1 MINRFKYL
9 IIIFSFFVSFKTVY
23 SDTFEI
29 LKYSGDVQVSSNNKN
44 WKKVDKPQK
53 LNNGFW
59 IKTGR
64 DAKITLLL
72 PNRTQTIIGK
82 NSTIQLNHEK
92 KTAQTKVKLNMG
104 KIWSKTNKKP
114 VKIQI
119 KTPNAVASIRGTEW
133 VFDVSKNEKSS
144 IAVMEGVVEL
154 ANNSG
159 VKKSVEKD
167 QLASVDKSGNI
178 RVNKLLN
185 PGEYL
190 QFVFRYEIE
199 PFAYFPKSLFQKET
213 EYFEFINKLRNMKP
227 HNNNC
232 SLSNNIPFNNLI
244 QQNLNN
250 FNVECIKNV
259 NPEDF
264 DNPDFK
270 DWLYLVK
277 AEIDFSQGNDLQGK
291 KLINMVSNKQ
301 GKLYVESKY
310 LFSLGE
316 YKQAERK
323 LNFLKVLKSKI
334 SRSSVYNLLGII
346 SEAKGDKDQ
355 ALSFYTL
362 ANNENKNWRSPYLSM
377 AKIHLDLSNFDQALY
392 LLDQAK
398 NLSSSNNNYNAVKS
412 QYFSYRNQIERA
424 KKIGLTTLEVE
435 PNNLELLVAQG
446 IIELKAGNSENA
458 IDYFSKAT
466 AIERNYAKAYSFMA
480 VAHLHSG
487 EIKQAITQLERA
499 IKLDDLDP
507 LPHIMASQ
515 IFSSELDA
523 KSALYHAKMAIKKSK
538 SSDTYAQLANDQQG
552 GANVGRR
559 YLEVGLPDFARKSSL
574 KTKNIK
580 WAGSSLFR
588 ASTAISDVE
597 KNSNYI
603 RGFTLD
609 SQTFGSKRN
618 APDVISRPGEN
629 GYKEY
634 RLGLGEKKSDFGYKF
649 GKNGR
654 LIDGEV
660 EKSYLYDVGFF
671 GVQSEPHHAPDNVD
685 ESYFALGFLGYGQRT
700 DFDNNFFIT
709 ANVIPFHTNSSYPVD
724 DITLRVD
731 AGHSMR
737 TDSSTMIYTIATET
751 GDADIKRKTS
761 GNCSSKDKVN
771 TSALEFGFGN
781 LNQQSTIGDLSW
793 SFDTALRKGESDY
806 VVNGNA
812 STCSDLTSLIGGNYQ
827 NRDETLDNLEYDLL
841 GTLQSNNIKINNKSG
856 LMSYRVRAGYYHHEF
871 DQDIIADN
879 ISRKDFRS
887 DKHKFFVRPSLGYS
901 FEKNNNSLNIAAI
914 SDYHPLRQAPI
925 LADDVAGISTHY
937 EFMNPGAKINQLSLK
952 FSHNPNDSNLF
963 TLTAETFEVENN
975 PIYLLFREQWNADL
989 LSNFTLNKFYN
1000 PNKDSLFKDHNDFA
1014 KAKFERISFAYEK
1027 VLGNDITFRTGAEL
1041 WDADEKDHPKFDESS
1056 PLGSVNSIPE
1066 RIGFAGIT
1074 KISSDY
1080 TIATR
1085 IRRKEN
1091 IYDKDN
1097 NLYKDKNMIELN
1109 YTAPAFFGDLIL
1121 DLSGEIDHF
1130 DSLKTILMYRSY
1142 F

>member
-1 MINRFKYL
+1 
-9 IIIFSFFVSFKTVY
+9 
-23 SDTFEI
+23 
-29 LKYSGDVQVSSNNKN
+29 
-44 WKKVDKPQK
+44 
-53 LNNGFW
+53 
-59 IKTGR
+59 
-64 DAKITLLL
+64 
-72 PNRTQTIIGK
+72 
-82 NSTIQLNHEK
+82 
-92 KTAQTKVKLNMG
+92 
-104 KIWSKTNKKP
+104 
-114 VKIQI
+114 
-119 KTPNAVASIRGTEW
+119 
-133 VFDVSKNEKSS
+133 
-144 IAVMEGVVEL
+144 
-154 ANNSG
+154 
-159 VKKSVEKD
+159 
-167 QLASVDKSGNI
+167 
-178 RVNKLLN
+178 
-185 PGEYL
+185 
-190 QFVFRYEIE
+190 
-199 PFAYFPKSLFQKET
+199 
-213 EYFEFINKLRNMKP
+213 
-227 HNNNC
+227 
-232 SLSNNIPFNNLI
+232 
-244 QQNLNN
+244 
-250 FNVECIKNV
+250 
-259 NPEDF
+259 
-264 DNPDFK
+264 
-270 DWLYLVK
+270 
-277 AEIDFSQGNDLQGK
+277 
-291 KLINMVSNKQ
+291 
-301 GKLYVESKY
+301 
-310 LFSLGE
+310 
-316 YKQAERK
+316 
-323 LNFLKVLKSKI
+323 
-334 SRSSVYNLLGII
+334 
-346 SEAKGDKDQ
+346 
-355 ALSFYTL
+355 
-362 ANNENKNWRSPYLSM
+362 M
-377 AKIHLDLSNFDQALY
+377 AKIHLNLSNFDKALS
-392 LLDQAK
+392 LLEQAK
-398 NLSSSNNNYNAVKS
+398 SVSSSKNNYNAIKS

-424 KKIGLTTLEVE
+424 KKIGLNTLEVE

-499 IKLDDLDP
+499 IKLDKLDP
-507 LPHIMASQ
+507 LPHIIASQ

-523 KSALYHAKMAIKKSK
+523 KSALYHAQMAIKKSK

-588 ASTAISDVE
+588 ASTANSDVE

-618 APDVISRPGEN
+618 VPDVISRPGEN

-660 EKSYLYDVGFF
+660 EKSYLYDIGFF

-709 ANVIPFHTNSSYPVD
+709 ANIIPFHTNSSYPVD

-751 GDADIKRKTS
+751 GNADIKRKAS
-761 GNCSSKDKVN
+761 GNCRSKDKVK

-793 SFDTALRKGESDY
+793 SFDTALRTGESDY
-806 VVNGNA
+806 VVNGNS

-827 NRDETLDNLEYDLL
+827 NRDETLDNLEYDFL
-841 GTLQSNNIKINNKSG
+841 GTIQSNNIKINNNLG

-879 ISRKDFRS
+879 VSRKDFRS
-887 DKHKFFVRPSLGYS
+887 DRHKFFIRPSLGFSY
-901 FEKNNNSLNIAAI
+901 EKNKNSLNFAAI

-937 EFMNPGAKINQLSLK
+937 EFMNPGAKIDQFSLK
-952 FSHNPNDSNLF
+952 FSHAPNNNNLF

-975 PIYLLFREQWNADL
+975 PVYLLFREQWNADL

-1014 KAKFERISFAYEK
+1014 KAKFERISFAFEK

-1041 WDADEKDHPKFDESS
+1041 WDANEKDHPKFDETS
-1056 PLGSVNSIPE
+1056 PLGSVDGIPE
-1066 RIGFAGIT
+1066 RIGFVGIT

-1130 DSLKTILMYRSY
+1130 DSLKTILMYRTY

>member
-1 MINRFKYL
+1 MINRLKYL
-9 IIIFSFFVSFKTVY
+9 IIVISFFISFKTVH
-23 SDTFEI
+23 SDIFEI
-29 LKYSGDVQVSSNNKN
+29 LKFSGSVQISSDNKN
-44 WKKVDKPQK
+44 WKKVDTPQK

-64 DAKITLLL
+64 DAKLTLLL

-92 KTAQTKVKLNMG
+92 KTSQTKVKLNMG

-133 VFDVSKNEKSS
+133 VFDVSTNQKSS
-144 IAVMEGVVEL
+144 IAVMEGLVEL

-159 VKKSVEKD
+159 NKKSVEKD

-178 RVNKLLN
+178 KVNKLLN

-199 PFAYFPKSLFQKET
+199 PFAYFPKSLFQT
-213 EYFEFINKLRNMKP
+213 EKKYLEFVNKLINVKP
-227 HNNNC
+227 DNKNC
-232 SLSNNIPFNNLI
+232 SLSNDISYKNLI
-244 QQNLNN
+244 QNIGN
-250 FNVECIKNV
+250 FSVECIKTI
-259 NPEDF
+259 NPENF
-264 DNPDFK
+264 NNAIFK

-277 AEIDFSQGNDLQGK
+277 AEINFSQGNDIQGK
-291 KLINMVSNKQ
+291 KLINKVSSKQ

-323 LNFLKVLKSKI
+323 LNFLKVLKPKI
-334 SRSSVYNLLGII
+334 SRSSVYNLLGTI
-346 SEAKGDKDQ
+346 SEAKGDNNK
-355 ALSFYTL
+355 ALSFYKS

-377 AKIHLDLSNFDQALY
+377 AKIHLNLSNFDKALY

-398 NLSSSNNNYNAVKS
+398 NLSSSNNNFNAVKS

-424 KKIGLTTLEVE
+424 KKIGLNTLEVE

-499 IKLDDLDP
+499 IKLDKLDP
-507 LPHIMASQ
+507 LPHIIASQ

-523 KSALYHAKMAIKKSK
+523 KSALYHAQMAIKKSK

-588 ASTAISDVE
+588 ASTANSDVE

-618 APDVISRPGEN
+618 VPDVISRPGEN

-660 EKSYLYDVGFF
+660 EKSYLYDIGFF

-709 ANVIPFHTNSSYPVD
+709 ANVIPFHTNSTYPVN

-751 GDADIKRKTS
+751 GNADIKRKTS
-761 GNCSSKDKVN
+761 GNCTSKDKVK

-793 SFDTALRKGESDY
+793 SFDTALRTGESDY
-806 VVNGNA
+806 VVNGTS

-827 NRDETLDNLEYDLL
+827 NRDETLDNLEYDFL
-841 GTLQSNNIKINNKSG
+841 GTIQSDNIKINNNSG
-856 LMSYRVRAGYYHHEF
+856 LISYRVRAGYYHHEF
-871 DQDIIADN
+871 DQDIITDN

-887 DKHKFFVRPSLGYS
+887 DRHKFFARPSLGFSY
-901 FEKNNNSLNIAAI
+901 EKNKNSLNFAAI

-937 EFMNPGAKINQLSLK
+937 EFMNPGAKIDQLSLK
-952 FSHNPNDSNLF
+952 FSHAPDNNNLF

-975 PIYLLFREQWNADL
+975 PVYLLFREQWNADL

-1027 VLGNDITFRTGAEL
+1027 VLGDDITFRTGMEL
-1041 WDADEKDHPKFDESS
+1041 WDANEKDHPKFDETS
-1056 PLGSVNSIPE
+1056 PLGSVDGIPE
-1066 RIGFAGIT
+1066 RVGFTGIT

-1130 DSLKTILMYRSY
+1130 NSLKTILMYRTY